1 MEKQPAKQYE
11 TSNSSAK
18 PTQQSHKPMQAKRV
32 GQSPQ
37 SETPPRNEMI
47 YDPPSMEAKMPRPSY
62 YNSSKPSWPELVESD
77 DSDMETDIDVEKLP
91 PLEVGPHENRLQH
104 TYWLWFSRKGAH
116 RAMDYSKSLRVVG
129 RCASVQQWWS
139 LYSHL
144 KRPTALSLYLELS
157 LFKQGIKPMWED
169 PANSKGGQWVIRLR
183 KNQIDRAWENVCMA
197 MLGEQFLVGDEICGV
212 VLTTKVQPVEKKKQN
227 TEEEKNTAGTT
238 YSLYLFARLC
248 SSTSN
253 NTLNYHLQNP
263 LPQQKRREQRY
274 HQPSSVNRKKKQK
287 ILKFV

>member
-1 MEKQPAKQYE
+1 MEL
-11 TSNSSAK
+11 
-18 PTQQSHKPMQAKRV
+18 R
-32 GQSPQ
+32 
-37 SETPPRNEMI
+37 SEC
-47 YDPPSMEAKMPRPSY
+47 Y

-212 VLTTKVQPVEKKKQN
+212 VLTTKVQV
-227 TEEEKNTAGTT
+227 
-238 YSLYLFARLC
+238 
-248 SSTSN
+248 SS
-253 NTLNYHLQNP
+253 
-263 LPQQKRREQRY
+263 
-274 HQPSSVNRKKKQK
+274 
-287 ILKFV
+287 

>member
-1 MEKQPAKQYE
+1 MYKKFLKFTFLYIFLNK
-11 TSNSSAK
+11 SL
-18 PTQQSHKPMQAKRV
+18 
-32 GQSPQ
+32 
-37 SETPPRNEMI
+37 
-47 YDPPSMEAKMPRPSY
+47 PSFSSY
-62 YNSSKPSWPELVESD
+62 YNSKPSWPDLIESD
-77 DSDMETDIDVEKLP
+77 EDDMETQIDVEKLP

-144 KRPTALSLYLELS
+144 KRPTALSVYLELS

-212 VLTTKVQPVEKKKQN
+212 VLTTKIQVS
-227 TEEEKNTAGTT
+227 T
-238 YSLYLFARLC
+238 RL
-248 SSTSN
+248 
-253 NTLNYHLQNP
+253 
-263 LPQQKRREQRY
+263 
-274 HQPSSVNRKKKQK
+274 
-287 ILKFV
+287 